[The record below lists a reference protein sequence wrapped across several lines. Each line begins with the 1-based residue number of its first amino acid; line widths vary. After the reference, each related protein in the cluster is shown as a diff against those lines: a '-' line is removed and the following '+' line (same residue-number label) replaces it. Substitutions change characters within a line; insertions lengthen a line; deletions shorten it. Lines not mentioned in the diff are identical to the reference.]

1 MDKVIAISRQH
12 GSGGRQIG
20 KLVSEQ
26 LHIPFYD
33 KEIVREAVCQSGLCA
48 EQFDGADLR
57 GAGNGL
63 YSIVPGVPFEL
74 PVKDTLYLAQREAI
88 CNLAA
93 GGPCVIVGRGAC
105 EVLKGRLPL
114 LRVFIYADME
124 TKIRRVVEEY
134 QELPEN
140 AEKRL
145 YAVDKKRMA
154 YYSFYEKKEKGFKYN
169 RADNNDGG
177 IRVVVFGVQRKSKR
191 QRVCVRHRFRNFLKR
206 QKGKKHDKIH

>member
-1 MDKVIAISRQH
+1 MVKVIAISRQH

-20 KLVSEQ
+20 KTCLRTVAY
-26 LHIPFYD
+26 PFYD
-33 KEIVREAVCQSGLCA
+33 KEIVPGRPSVKAASA
-48 EQFDGADLR
+48 PEQFDGADLR

-114 LRVFIYADME
+114 LRDIYLCGYGNKNPAC
-124 TKIRRVVEEY
+124 
-134 QELPEN
+134 
-140 AEKRL
+140 
-145 YAVDKKRMA
+145 
-154 YYSFYEKKEKGFKYN
+154 
-169 RADNNDGG
+169 GG
-177 IRVVVFGVQRKSKR
+177 RISGATGKCREAALCG
-191 QRVCVRHRFRNFLKR
+191 R
-206 QKGKKHDKIH
+206 QKAHGILFFL

>member
-33 KEIVREAVCQSGLCA
+33 KEIVQEAVCQSGLCA

-93 GGPCVIVGRGAC
+93 GGPCVSWAAAPARC
-105 EVLKGRLPL
+105 
-114 LRVFIYADME
+114 
-124 TKIRRVVEEY
+124 
-134 QELPEN
+134 
-140 AEKRL
+140 
-145 YAVDKKRMA
+145 
-154 YYSFYEKKEKGFKYN
+154 
-169 RADNNDGG
+169 
-177 IRVVVFGVQRKSKR
+177 
-191 QRVCVRHRFRNFLKR
+191 
-206 QKGKKHDKIH
+206 

>member
-1 MDKVIAISRQH
+1 MDKVIAISRQY

-33 KEIVREAVCQSGLCA
+33 KEIVQEAARQSGLRA
-48 EQFDGADLR
+48 EHFDSADQK
-57 GAGNGL
+57 GAGSCL
-63 YSIVPGVPFEL
+63 YSIAPGVPFEL

-124 TKIRRVVEEY
+124 TKIRRVVKEY
-134 QELPEN
+134 QESPKN
-140 AEKRL
+140 VEKRL
-145 YAVDKKRMA
+145 YEVDKKRMA
-154 YYSFYEKKEKGFKYN
+154 YYSFYEKNEKERTKYF
-169 RADNNDGG
+169 DICIDSGSLGIDGA
-177 IRVVVFGVQRKSKR
+177 VQVILSA
-191 QRVCVRHRFRNFLKR
+191 HR
-206 QKGKKHDKIH
+206 

>member
-20 KLVSEQ
+20 KLISEQ

-154 YYSFYEKKEKGFKYN
+154 YYSFYEKKEKERAKYF
-169 RADNNDGG
+169 DICIDSGSLGIDGA
-177 IRVVVFGVQRKSKR
+177 VQVILSAYR
-191 QRVCVRHRFRNFLKR
+191 
-206 QKGKKHDKIH
+206 

>member
-1 MDKVIAISRQH
+1 M
-12 GSGGRQIG
+12 
-20 KLVSEQ
+20 
-26 LHIPFYD
+26 
-33 KEIVREAVCQSGLCA
+33 CA
-48 EQFDGADLR
+48 
-57 GAGNGL
+57 
-63 YSIVPGVPFEL
+63 YSVFNTFPVYPLSAKPLILLAFCRYRYHTSLFEL

-154 YYSFYEKKEKGFKYN
+154 YYSFYEKKEKERAKYF
-169 RADNNDGG
+169 DICIDSGSLGIDGA
-177 IRVVVFGVQRKSKR
+177 VQVILSAYR
-191 QRVCVRHRFRNFLKR
+191 
-206 QKGKKHDKIH
+206 

>member
-33 KEIVREAVCQSGLCA
+33 KEIVQEAVCQSGLCA

-154 YYSFYEKKEKGFKYN
+154 YYSFYEICIDSGSLGI
-169 RADNNDGG
+169 DGA
-177 IRVVVFGVQRKSKR
+177 VQVILSAYR
-191 QRVCVRHRFRNFLKR
+191 
-206 QKGKKHDKIH
+206 